1 MFSNFSCPNKIN
13 FPLHEIDGKARRK
26 SRRSRRSGLCEG
38 LRIPCGNCR
47 ISLATSLIDSLGRWL
62 EKRSRNQFSPPRTFL
77 SAAIYQILCL
87 LRVTRVASKWRPSE
101 SINIWPTS
109 DVNARQAAC
118 VTFFYQK
125 SMHAASVNQICWHAY
140 AHIYDA
146 RGSEWPEMLDLN
158 YFKQL
163 EATFNTNFVE

>member
-26 SRRSRRSGLCEG
+26 SRRSRREGLCEG
-38 LRIPCGNCR
+38 LRISCGNCR

-62 EKRSRNQFSPPRTFL
+62 GETFSKSILAPRTFS

-87 LRVTRVASKWRPSE
+87 LKVTRVASKWRPSE

-109 DVNARQAAC
+109 DVNVRQAAC

-125 SMHAASVNQICWHAY
+125 SLYAASVNQNCWHARLRTHLRCQGLGV
-140 AHIYDA
+140 AGNA
-146 RGSEWPEMLDLN
+146 G
-158 YFKQL
+158 F
-163 EATFNTNFVE
+163 